1 MHLLRDDPIVEEI
14 RSYYNNLSEFNDSEE
29 DFISKIKKLFSDNKI
44 VEVSACTLKGIEVFP
59 NNLKIKLLNFD
70 ALLRLGFFLDAQL
83 AIEKVFYMERSRNI
97 LVFERIFEL
106 YLRLAEYNKLIDL
119 CQANIPILLN
129 SERASKQYIDF
140 LIRTRNYEWYDFL
153 FDNFEEK
160 LLAILKNS
168 IKRVFFDYKKYKISD
183 LIYLHSIYTKA
194 DFEKIMDIIWRLYH
208 QGERSM
214 LYFQYACKT
223 YEGEVYTGLRQIFFN
238 QQAYLHFRN
247 DANFLLEYAHNLIF
261 RKFYEH
267 VFYFFKN
274 IDVTNIICDPFV
286 NEYQRNRLYYFTIK
300 LNSLVQDED
309 KCLITYDQAL
319 KFNLIKPYSLDFC
332 RQYSLALKA
341 GISTVDFEKKIQD
354 FSEKTQEVIN
364 FIVFKVS
371 QIVSEDKNEF
381 VDLNLAGQMRGG
393 LNSVND
399 INELISNYNFK
410 KVFFSTWNIQP
421 VFPPRLYS
429 LGRILGFSAVRLLPE
444 PFRHFG
450 FFQQKF
456 PVLSKKIFS
465 SEGIELNLETLNK
478 INADVE
484 YRIVDEKAFNT
495 LYESQQGFL
504 VGSRLHQA
512 KMFYHFYHSIPSFSG
527 ARVVLRKRPDMKN
540 HIKFDM
546 SDHFKVL
553 SKQDNYLYINY
564 FDHNLGFCDR
574 FSLGSQASIK
584 KIGMIWETALHFNKL
599 IYADFF
605 DDYTH
610 LRAAEH
616 LMSSHIVAC
625 GIKTRYIHCQ
635 REEFIESDN
644 LGEIPLKS
652 EFLEDFSALSD
663 EEKGQLNKFY
673 NYMIETLS

>member
-1 MHLLRDDPIVEEI
+1 MYLLRDDPIVEEI
-14 RSYYNNLSEFNDSEE
+14 RGYYNNLEEFNDSEE
-29 DFISKIKKLFSDNKI
+29 EFIFKIKKLFSDNKI
-44 VEVSACTLKGIEVFP
+44 VEVSAYTLKGIEIFP

-70 ALLRLGFFLDAQL
+70 ALLRLGFFLDAQQ
-83 AIEKVFYMERSRNI
+83 AIEKCFFLERSKNI

-106 YLRLAEYNKLIDL
+106 YLRLIEYDKLIDL
-119 CQANIPILLN
+119 CQSNIQILLK
-129 SERASKQYIDF
+129 SERASRQYMDF
-140 LIRTRNYEWYDFL
+140 LIRTRNYEHYDYI
-153 FDNFEEK
+153 FENHKEI
-160 LLAILKNS
+160 ILEILGNP
-168 IKRVFFDYKKYKISD
+168 IQRVIFDYKKYKVSD
-183 LIYLHSIYTKA
+183 LIHLQQSYSKL

-208 QGERSM
+208 QGERS
-214 LYFQYACKT
+214 LLFFKNACKT
-223 YEGEVYTGLRQIFFN
+223 YEGEVYTGPRQIFFN
-238 QQAYLHFRN
+238 RLAYLCFP
-247 DANFLLEYAHNLIF
+247 DEVNFLLEYTHNLVF
-261 RKFYEH
+261 NKYYENTY
-267 VFYFFKN
+267 YFLKK
-274 IDVTNIICDPFV
+274 ISIKGIICNPLV

-341 GISTVDFEKKIQD
+341 GISTADFEQKIRN

-364 FIVFKVS
+364 FIVFKIS
-371 QIVSEDKNEF
+371 QIVSDDKNEF
-381 VDLNLAGQMRGG
+381 VDLNLVGQMRGG

-429 LGRILGFSAVRLLPE
+429 LRRILGISAVRLLPE

-456 PVLSKKIFS
+456 PMLSKKIFS
-465 SEGIELNLETLNK
+465 SEGIELNLETLSK
-478 INADVE
+478 INTDVE

-504 VGSRLHQA
+504 IGSRLHQA

-553 SKQDNYLYINY
+553 SKHDNYLYTNY

-663 EEKGQLNKFY
+663 EEKGQLSKFY